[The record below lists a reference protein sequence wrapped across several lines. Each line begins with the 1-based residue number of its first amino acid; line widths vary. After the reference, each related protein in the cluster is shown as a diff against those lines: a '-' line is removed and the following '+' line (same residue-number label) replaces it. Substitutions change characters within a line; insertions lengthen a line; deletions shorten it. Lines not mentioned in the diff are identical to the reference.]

1 MESICKETNA
11 LQGKIRARLQEMG
24 YIRETERQND
34 FLGNTMT
41 EYYIKGDK
49 IFEIERDLDN
59 ACVSATYCK
68 YEGKQL
74 IKRESVRLGDVLE
87 IA

>member
-1 MESICKETNA
+1 MKITESKGKYM
-11 LQGKIRARLQEMG
+11 QGNEHPT
-24 YIRETERQND
+24 REN
-34 FLGNTMT
+34 
-41 EYYIKGDK
+41 IKGDK

-74 IKRESVRLGDVLE
+74 VKCRGN
-87 IA
+87 